1 MADYD
6 PEQAAKL
13 KHLGAL
19 AQQTA
24 NAIHTLDGM
33 KFGSVRTVDGKLN
46 FYASTD
52 GTGTVLKSIDLPA
65 EKFLDLLQ
73 SGVAN
78 NFAWSAA
85 TYPNST
91 NPNLD
96 GKPVLVLALKIEEGG
111 TTTIAYSFA
120 SLEGLIDVYT
130 ARDASITIPAGGNS
144 IGVNVSPDADN
155 NLSIT
160 NNGLTATAKVNGAV
174 EDNIA
179 VFGPSGVIRD
189 SGFTFASDSAVAACI
204 NPYFATLFGGNGGLL
219 IFSFFTAGG
228 IRSRPFVF

>member
-1 MADYD
+1 MASTDNLVKISQLTTSMQRVKSELD
-6 PEQAAKL
+6 A
-13 KHLGAL
+13 
-19 AQQTA
+19 
-24 NAIHTLDGM
+24 LDGM
-33 KFGSVRTVDGKLN
+33 KFGSVGIANGKLN

-73 SGVAN
+73 SGVVN

-96 GKPVLVLALKIEEGG
+96 GKPVLVLALKNEEGV
-111 TTTIAYSFA
+111 TTTVSYSFA

-160 NNGLTATAKVNGAV
+160 NNGLKATAKVNGAV
-174 EDNIA
+174 EGNFATFDANGL
-179 VFGPSGVIRD
+179 VKD
-189 SGFTFASDSAVAACI
+189 SGYTFASDSAVAACI
-204 NPYFATLFGGNGGLL
+204 NPYFATLFGGNG
-219 IFSFFTAGG
+219 
-228 IRSRPFVF
+228 